1 MSANSNPHYDTLVKH
16 FQSIS
21 HFEHLSALGDWDQAT
36 MMPMGGGEARGAAM
50 AELAKHIHALKTAP
64 MLTQTIDDAEQLPLS
79 EQQQANLTE
88 MRYQYQQANIVP
100 GELVE
105 AKTKAAYHCEQ
116 AWREQRRNNDWQG
129 FKPNL
134 ENLMQLV
141 KEEAKIRAEAQNVAP
156 YDALLDKFEPGM
168 TSASLEQIF
177 GHLKEWLPQLIQQV
191 QDKQRSEPKFTIPNA
206 SAENQAKLGREIM
219 DTLGFDFNHGRL
231 DISSH
236 PFCGGVASD
245 VRLTTRYDEA
255 DFTSGLMGI
264 VHETGH
270 AKYEQGL
277 PLAWRGQPAGVAR
290 SMALHES
297 QSLFC
302 EMQIGRGPAFLK
314 LIEPHLTSILGSQL
328 THSQLTNI
336 YTRVKPGLIRVDADE
351 VTYPCH
357 ILLRF
362 EAEKAL
368 VSGELAVADL
378 PEFWSAQMQ
387 SLLGINTDGD
397 YRNGCMQDIHWAVGE
412 LGYFPS
418 YTLGAMYAAQ
428 FRTAMEKELGCVESL
443 ISAGKLSSV
452 MGWLND
458 NIWSQGSLL
467 SIDELMRRS
476 TGETLNPEHFRK
488 HLQTRYLTR

>member
-1 MSANSNPHYDTLVKH
+1 MSSNTNPHYETLTQH

-21 HFEHLSALGDWDQAT
+21 HFEHLSALGDWDQAA
-36 MMPMGGGEARGAAM
+36 MMPMGGGDARGAAM
-50 AELAKHIHALKTAP
+50 AELAKHIHSLKTAP
-64 MLTQTIDDAEQLPLS
+64 MLAHTIEEAEQLPLTV
-79 EQQQANLTE
+79 QQQANLRE
-88 MRYQYQQANIVP
+88 IRYQYLQANVVP
-100 GELVE
+100 GDLVE

-134 ENLMQLV
+134 ESLMELA
-141 KEEAKIRAEAQNVAP
+141 KEEANIRAEAQNVSP

-168 TSASLEQIF
+168 TTASLEQIF
-177 GHLKEWLPQLIQQV
+177 GQLTSWLPGLIQTI
-191 QDKQRSEPKFTIPNA
+191 QDKQKSQPRFTIPTA
-206 SAENQAKLGREIM
+206 SADNQAKLGREVMNI
-219 DTLGFDFNHGRL
+219 LGFDFNHGRL

-277 PLAWRGQPAGVAR
+277 PLAWRGQPAGLAR

-302 EMQIGRGPAFLK
+302 EMQLGRGPAFLK
-314 LIEPHLTSILGSQL
+314 LIQPHLTTLLGCELSHQ
-328 THSQLTNI
+328 QLTNI
-336 YTRVKPGLIRVDADE
+336 YSRVKPGHIRVDADE

-368 VSGELAVADL
+368 VTGQLAVADL
-378 PEFWSAQMQ
+378 PDFWSAQMQ
-387 SLLGINTDGD
+387 ALLGINTDGD
-397 YRNGCMQDIHWAVGE
+397 YKNGCMQDIHWAVGE

-428 FRTAMEKELGCVESL
+428 FKGAMEQSIGNLEAL
-443 ISAGKLSSV
+443 IDAGKLADV
-452 MGWLND
+452 TGWLHD
-458 NIWSQGSLL
+458 NVWSQGSLL
-467 SIDELMRRS
+467 ETNDLMRQA
-476 TGETLNPEHFRK
+476 TGETLNPAHFKK
-488 HLQTRYLTR
+488 HLEQRYL

>member
-1 MSANSNPHYDTLVKH
+1 MSANNNQHYLTLAKH

-36 MMPMGGGEARGAAM
+36 MMPTGGGEARGAAM
-50 AELAKHIHALKTAP
+50 AELAKHIHSLKTSP
-64 MLTQTIDDAEQLPLS
+64 MLAETIAKAQELTLTAE
-79 EQQQANLTE
+79 QQANLRE
-88 MRYQYQQANIVP
+88 INYQYLQANAVP
-100 GELVE
+100 AALVE

-116 AWREQRRNNDWQG
+116 TWRDQRRNNDWQG

-134 ENLMQLV
+134 EQLMNLV
-141 KEEAKIRAEAQNVAP
+141 KEEAGIRAEVLNVSP

-168 TSASLEQIF
+168 TTASIEAIF
-177 GHLKEWLPQLIQQV
+177 NQVKSWLPDLIQQV
-191 QDKQRSEPKFTIPNA
+191 QNKQASEPSYAIPA
-206 SAENQAKLGREIM
+206 TSAESQVKLGQQVMQI
-219 DTLGFDFNHGRL
+219 LGFDFNHGRL

-277 PLAWRGQPAGVAR
+277 PIAWRGQPAGLAR

-302 EMQIGRGPAFLK
+302 EMQIGRGSGFLK
-314 LIEPHLTSILGSQL
+314 LIQPHLKGLLGCDLS
-328 THSQLTNI
+328 HEQLTNI
-336 YTRVKPGLIRVDADE
+336 YTRVKPGHIRVDADE

-368 VSGELAVADL
+368 VSNELAVADL
-378 PEFWSAQMQ
+378 PDFWSSQMQ

-397 YRNGCMQDIHWAVGE
+397 YKNGCMQDIHWAVGE

-428 FRTAMEKELGCVESL
+428 FKQAMESQIGNVESL
-443 ISAGKLSSV
+443 IEAGR
-452 MGWLND
+452 LND
-458 NIWSQGSLL
+458 VMHWLQTHVWSQGSLL
-467 SIDELMRRS
+467 EINELMRQA
-476 TGETLNPEHFRK
+476 TGEPLNPAHFK
-488 HLQTRYLTR
+488 HHLESRYL

>member
-1 MSANSNPHYDTLVKH
+1 MSADSNSNYQTLVKH

-36 MMPMGGGEARGAAM
+36 MMPNGGGEARGAAM
-50 AELAKHIHALKTAP
+50 AELAKHIHSLKTAP
-64 MLTQTIDDAEQLPLS
+64 MLAGTIAQAQEQVLTAE
-79 EQQQANLTE
+79 QQANLRE
-88 MRYQYQQANIVP
+88 INYQFLQANAVP
-100 GELVE
+100 GDLVE

-116 AWREQRRNNDWQG
+116 AWREQRKNNDWQG

-134 ENLMQLV
+134 EQLMDLV
-141 KEEAKIRAEAQNVAP
+141 KEEAAIRAEILNVSP

-168 TSASLEQIF
+168 TTASIDSIF
-177 GHLKEWLPQLIQQV
+177 TQVKSWLPELIQQV
-191 QDKQRSEPKFTIPNA
+191 QHKQASEPKYTIPPA
-206 SAENQAKLGREIM
+206 SAESQALLGREVMQI
-219 DTLGFDFNHGRL
+219 LGFDFNHGRL
-231 DISSH
+231 DISNH

-277 PLAWRGQPAGVAR
+277 PIAWRGQPAGLAR

-302 EMQIGRGPAFLK
+302 EMQVGRGSGFLK
-314 LIEPHLTSILGSQL
+314 LIQPHLKGLLGCDLSHEKL
-328 THSQLTNI
+328 NNI
-336 YTRVKPGLIRVDADE
+336 YTRVTPGHIRVDADE

-378 PEFWSAQMQ
+378 PDFWSSQMQ

-397 YRNGCMQDIHWAVGE
+397 YKNGCMQDIHWAVGE

-428 FRTAMEKELGCVESL
+428 FKQAMESQIGSVETLINNGRLGD
-443 ISAGKLSSV
+443 V
-452 MGWLND
+452 MHWLQTHV
-458 NIWSQGSLL
+458 WSQGSLL
-467 SIDELMRRS
+467 EIDELMRQA
-476 TGETLNPEHFRK
+476 TGETLNPAHFKR
-488 HLQTRYLTR
+488 HLENRYL

>member
-1 MSANSNPHYDTLVKH
+1 MSADKAPNYQTLTKH

-36 MMPMGGGEARGAAM
+36 MMPIGGGEARGAAM
-50 AELAKHIHALKTAP
+50 AELAKHIHSLKTAP
-64 MLTQTIDDAEQLPLS
+64 MLADTIAQAQQESLTLEQNANLREINYQYL
-79 EQQQANLTE
+79 QAN
-88 MRYQYQQANIVP
+88 AVP
-100 GELVE
+100 GDLVE

-116 AWREQRRNNDWQG
+116 AWRDQRKNNDWQG

-134 ENLMQLV
+134 ENLMSLV
-141 KEEAKIRAEAQNVAP
+141 KEEASIRAQALRVSP

-168 TSASLEQIF
+168 TTASIDNIF
-177 GHLKEWLPQLIQQV
+177 GQLKSWLPELIQQV
-191 QDKQRSEPKFTIPNA
+191 QHKQASEPRFDIPSA
-206 SAENQAKLGREIM
+206 SAANQALLGREVM
-219 DTLGFDFNHGRL
+219 QVLGFDFNHGRL

-264 VHETGH
+264 IHETGH

-277 PLAWRGQPAGVAR
+277 PLAWRGQPAGLAR

-302 EMQIGRGPAFLK
+302 EMQVGRGPGFLK
-314 LIEPHLTSILGSQL
+314 LIQPHLKQL
-328 THSQLTNI
+328 LACPLSHEQLTNI
-336 YTRVKPGLIRVDADE
+336 YTRVTPGHIRVDADE

-378 PEFWSAQMQ
+378 PDFWSTQMQ

-397 YRNGCMQDIHWAVGE
+397 YKNGCMQDIHWAVGE

-428 FRTAMEKELGCVESL
+428 FKYAMENQIGSVENA
-443 ISAGKLSSV
+443 IAAGKLADV
-452 MGWLND
+452 MAWLQSNV
-458 NIWSQGSLL
+458 WSKGSLL
-467 SIDELMRRS
+467 EIDDLMRQA
-476 TGETLNPEHFRK
+476 TGETLNPAHFKR
-488 HLQTRYLTR
+488 HLENHYL